1 MESAEEESSE
11 GSENLREELATG
23 EESSEGASMSLEEG
37 TVEEEKQEER
47 TNESV
52 EEVDW
57 DKVDLNKGV

>member
-23 EESSEGASMSLEEG
+23 EESFEGASMSLEEG
-37 TVEEEKQEER
+37 TVEEEKQEKR